1 MVGVMGKLE
10 AAKITRS
17 HTRTEAMEDGSGGAV
32 VALAGT
38 ASSVMRP
45 SQPNVGEKLAS
56 LFIGSFVKIRP
67 KLDHAFAVAW
77 EPHETARLTLLENT
91 R

>member
-1 MVGVMGKLE
+1 
-10 AAKITRS
+10 
-17 HTRTEAMEDGSGGAV
+17 MEDGSGGAV
-32 VALAGT
+32 VAVAGT

-45 SQPNVGEKLAS
+45 SQLRVGESSPA
-56 LFIGSFVKIRP
+56 FIGSFVKIRP

-77 EPHETARLTLLENT
+77 EPHEAARLTLLGNT